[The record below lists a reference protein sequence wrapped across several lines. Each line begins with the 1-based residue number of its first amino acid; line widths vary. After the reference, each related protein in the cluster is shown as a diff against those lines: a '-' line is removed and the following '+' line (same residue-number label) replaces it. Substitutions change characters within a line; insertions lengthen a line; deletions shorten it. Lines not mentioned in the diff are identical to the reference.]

1 MSCSCSA
8 LDLLHWQRRYL
19 LGIPFF

>member
-1 MSCSCSA
+1 MSCSA